1 MKIDEFNEIIKEQ
14 IARSEQVLIKKAD
27 EYATDDRLHNF
38 KVAAALQGCT
48 AKRALAGMMAKHTVS
63 VYDLCSAPKG
73 QVITLELWNEKIT
86 DSINYLLLLSAVI
99 REGPTSANSDP
110 CNPFL
115 SPNEL
120 RTNFV
125 SPYPDGGY
133 GGGPGTSGGGNG
145 TQRISLKTLE
155 DAIAKGPVNQH
166 LFWPVI
172 DDTPV
177 PTIELEV
184 GEVPGL
190 IPDDIH

>member
-120 RTNFV
+120 RTNF
-125 SPYPDGGY
+125 
-133 GGGPGTSGGGNG
+133 GTAGGGNG
-145 TQRISLKTLE
+145 TQRIALKTLE
-155 DAIAKGPVNQH
+155 DAITKGPVNQH